1 MKQLFT
7 TILFLITVQLILPA
21 SGNAQT
27 PARTGKIKGKVVD
40 EQKKSAPYA
49 TVSLL
54 HSPDSTVVKRTLT
67 TADGDFIFEEILSG
81 IYLVSVEW
89 IGYKKSFSSLT
100 LSPEKDLLTIETI
113 TLRPQP
119 RELNTVNIVRK
130 KPFVETKNGKVI
142 LNVAGSII
150 ASGNTALE
158 ILSKAPGVTVDKDGN
173 ISLKGRSGVAV
184 MIDGKL
190 TSLSQDQLT
199 ALLSSTD
206 GNSIENIE
214 LMSNPPAKYD
224 ASGSAG
230 LINIKLKKNTSF
242 GTNGTLTTG
251 AGYGIFYKTNG
262 AVTLNHR
269 TRRLNIFSN
278 YNYVNAKEFQDVN
291 LTRSTTAG
299 NETTYFDQQGRNIT
313 LAKNNSYK
321 AGIDYYINDR
331 NTLGIVFNGYSNRNT
346 TNNNNNT
353 FIGHQPL
360 QTDSSIVSANPGRTK
375 YQNQSYNLNY
385 KAVLDTAGQEF
396 SADADYS
403 QFSSDNQ
410 IVYNNY
416 FYTPAGVL
424 FKNPV
429 IYRNASPSTVK
440 IWSGKA
446 DYIYPFSTKIKLE
459 TGIKSS
465 YVHTDNDFR
474 FENLQ
479 NNNWEN
485 DPSRS
490 NRFIYKEYVNAA
502 YASLNSEFKSTSIQA
517 GLRTEL
523 TSSEGN
529 SPTVQSTVKRNY
541 IDFFP
546 NLSVNQKLS
555 ENHDAGF
562 SYSRRIDRPDYQ
574 SLNPFIYYNDLY
586 TYNQGNPLL
595 SPQYTNSFQLSY
607 GYKKT
612 FNATLGY
619 SHTKDVIAT
628 TLITDTIIK
637 TILIKDQNLAFQQIF
652 DLNLSMPFEITKW
665 WNTSDNVT
673 LYYRNFDA
681 PDLMGAAFHSGKLSY
696 LASTTQTFT
705 ISPSIN
711 AEASGNY
718 QSAQVYGTYAVKP
731 LYSVDL
737 GISKSFADKRANIKL
752 AANDAFNL
760 MKARVSSTIPSQ
772 DYKLIQKQE
781 TRVFRLTFSYN
792 FGSSQIKAV
801 REHSSASETEQKRVR
816 SGN

>member
-7 TILFLITVQLILPA
+7 LTLFLIAAQFILQHHA
-21 SGNAQT
+21 DAQT
-27 PARTGKIKGKVVD
+27 LVKTGKIKGKIVD
-40 EQKKSAPYA
+40 EQNKPASYA
-49 TVSLL
+49 TISLL
-54 HSPDSTVVKRTLT
+54 HESDSTIVKRAFT
-67 TADGDFIFEEILSG
+67 TADGDFVFEEIISG
-81 IYLVSVEW
+81 IYLVSIEW
-89 IGYKKSFSSLT
+89 MGYKKSFHSLT
-100 LSPEKDLLTIETI
+100 VSPGDQTLTLENIILT
-113 TLRPQP
+113 PQAQQ
-119 RELNTVNIVRK
+119 LNTVNIVRK

-142 LNVAGSII
+142 MNVASSII
-150 ASGNTALE
+150 ASGNTAFE

-173 ISLKGRSGVAV
+173 ISLRGRNGVKV

-190 TSLSQDQLT
+190 TNLSQEQLT
-199 ALLSSTD
+199 ALLRSTD
-206 GNSIENIE
+206 GNSIDNIE

-230 LINIKLKKNTSF
+230 LINIKLKKNSSF
-242 GTNGTLTTG
+242 GTNGTLTAG
-251 AGYGIFYKTNG
+251 GGYGTFYKANG
-262 AVTLNHR
+262 AITLNHR
-269 TRRLNIFSN
+269 TKTLNIFGN
-278 YNYVNAKEFQDVN
+278 YNYVNAKEFQDVS
-291 LTRSTTAG
+291 LTRSTAAD
-299 NETTYFDQQGRNIT
+299 NNTTYFDQQGRLIT
-313 LAKNNSYK
+313 LTKNNSYK
-321 AGIDYYINDR
+321 AGIDYYINDQ

-346 TNNNNNT
+346 NHNSNNT

-360 QTDSSIVSANPGRTK
+360 QTDSSITAINPGGAK

-403 QFSSDNQ
+403 QFSSNSQ
-410 IVYNNY
+410 TVYNNY

-429 IYRNASPSTVK
+429 IYRNATPSTVK

-446 DYIYPFSTKIKLE
+446 DYIYPLSTKTKLE
-459 TGIKSS
+459 AGIKSS
-465 YVHTDNDFR
+465 YVSTGNDFR
-474 FENLQ
+474 FENLENSSWQ
-479 NNNWEN
+479 N

-490 NRFIYKEYVNAA
+490 NSFIYKEYINAA
-502 YASLNSEFKSTSIQA
+502 YASLNSEFRSTTINA

-541 IDFFP
+541 INFFP
-546 NLSVNQKLS
+546 NLSINQKLS
-555 ENHDAGF
+555 ENHDIGF

-595 SPQYTNSFQLSY
+595 NPQYTNSFQLSY
-607 GYKKT
+607 GYQKM
-612 FNATLGY
+612 FNATAGY

-628 TLITDTIIK
+628 TLITDSITK
-637 TILIKDQNLAFQQIF
+637 TILIKDQNLASQRIF

-665 WNTSDNVT
+665 WNTTNNVT
-673 LYYRNFDA
+673 LYYRSFDA
-681 PDLMGAAFHSGKLSY
+681 PDLMGAAFHSGKSSY
-696 LASTTQTFT
+696 LASTTQTLT
-705 ISPSIN
+705 LSPSVN
-711 AEASGNY
+711 AEVAGNY

-731 LYSVDL
+731 LYSIDL
-737 GISKSFADKRANIKL
+737 GIRKSFADKRANIKL
-752 AANDAFNL
+752 AANDVFNM
-760 MKARVSSTIPSQ
+760 MKARVSSAIPSQ

-801 REHSSASETEQKRVR
+801 REHSSASETEQRRVR